1 MMSLMKQDMDDKTTN
16 TINELQNQLDQMQ
29 IKNKQLQKHLNESIG
44 FSAKLSGDKYIV
56 SGEIVSFDDVISN
69 FGGHYSTDTY
79 TFTCPANGVYSF
91 SMSTNKSSG
100 WAIRGILFRNSDEL
114 IRAHASDDMYRDSA
128 SATVVTECSAGDQ
141 VFVSV
146 DEDTGYFDGTE
157 SPWYFSGYL
166 LHHL

>member
-1 MMSLMKQDMDDKTTN
+1 MSLQLLLSWQLWN
-16 TINELQNQLDQMQ
+16 TINNLQNKLDQMQ
-29 IKNKQLQKHLNESIG
+29 TESKKVEKHWNESIG
-44 FSAKLSGDKYIV
+44 FSAKLSGDRDID
-56 SGEIVSFDDVISN
+56 SGELISFDDVISN

-79 TFTCPANGVYSF
+79 AFTCPANGVYSF

-146 DEDTGYFDGTE
+146 DEDTGYFDGSE
-157 SPWYFSGYL
+157 SPCYFSGYL